1 MKTKQLKR
9 EEERSA
15 KKGRTLQNTHQNY
28 EVNYDRKTT
37 DRTRHGHLTSHP
49 RLDGRSC
56 SQTQWKEI
64 CRDKHRAIQLGFSR
78 SLLDM
83 DLCNTDSSDVS
94 SGFYQYIE
102 NDESQF
108 RNTQK
113 CVQLN
118 YYKMSKTGDTSANEN
133 HRSDLSSSPRAISQ
147 NENMI
152 LKNRQLNLLVD
163 IPRRSNPP
171 PVSKRPCMRRG
182 QLHTYAMQPTEKRT
196 EEMKTYY
203 HVAHGTPHRIRSF
216 HRSPSPPCSHSSCYQ
231 ATRSRNVRFNKLAD
245 SPNLTPNRT
254 KKITQFTFL
263 TSSCITKQS
272 PRCRY
277 TIRQGSLRDD
287 MNPNKNQA

>member
-83 DLCNTDSSDVS
+83 D
-94 SGFYQYIE
+94 
-102 NDESQF
+102 
-108 RNTQK
+108 
-113 CVQLN
+113 
-118 YYKMSKTGDTSANEN
+118 
-133 HRSDLSSSPRAISQ
+133 
-147 NENMI
+147 
-152 LKNRQLNLLVD
+152 
-163 IPRRSNPP
+163 
-171 PVSKRPCMRRG
+171 
-182 QLHTYAMQPTEKRT
+182 
-196 EEMKTYY
+196 Y